1 MAILPA
7 TWDMYDLIQ
16 GFIQAPAYH
25 LVFEALLIV
34 WIFKLLL
41 FSKSYAP
48 ERTVLTEK
56 EKADLIADWQPE
68 PLAPDVPDDHP
79 ILQSMEQNMISGR
92 PDKYVTINGKRCI
105 NMATLDF
112 LGMINDKS
120 IEAKAIAALKVYGV
134 GSCGPRGFY
143 GTMDVHL
150 ELEEKLAK
158 FMNCEEAILY
168 SYGFATIASAI
179 PAYSKRGDIVFCDEG
194 VCFSIQKGLVASRS
208 IVKFFKHNDMADL
221 ERLLIEQQQN
231 DKKNPKKAKVTRRF
245 IVTEGLF
252 VNYGDICPLP
262 QLVELKWKYKVRIF
276 LEESLSFGVLGKT
289 GRGVTEY
296 FNVNIEEIDLI
307 AASLENSIASIG
319 GFCCGRKYVID
330 HQRLSG
336 LGYCFSA
343 SLPPM
348 LASAATQ
355 AISILENQPVL
366 LTQLEENCKLMH
378 EGLSKLEGF
387 CVLGDPVAPIK
398 HVRLSEPSDD
408 RDLDMKTLQMIVD
421 HSRQQGVALTLARY
435 LEKEEHVLPY
445 PSIRVSVNC
454 KLEKDE
460 IDRVLSSMTASVNK
474 VMSATS

>member
-355 AISILENQPVL
+355 AISILENQPG
-366 LTQLEENCKLMH
+366 E
-378 EGLSKLEGF
+378 
-387 CVLGDPVAPIK
+387 
-398 HVRLSEPSDD
+398 
-408 RDLDMKTLQMIVD
+408 
-421 HSRQQGVALTLARY
+421 
-435 LEKEEHVLPY
+435 
-445 PSIRVSVNC
+445 
-454 KLEKDE
+454 
-460 IDRVLSSMTASVNK
+460 
-474 VMSATS
+474 

>member
-1 MAILPA
+1 MAVLPA

-34 WIFKLLL
+34 WIFKLI

-56 EKADLIADWQPE
+56 EKSDLIADWQPE
-68 PLAPDVPDDHP
+68 PLVPLVPDDHP
-79 ILQSMEQNMISGR
+79 VLQSMEHNMISGR
-92 PDKYVTINGKRCI
+92 PDKYVNINGNQCI

-112 LGMINDKS
+112 LGMINDKG
-120 IEAKAIAALKVYGV
+120 IEKEAIAALKVYGV

-150 ELEEKLAK
+150 ELEDKLAK

-208 IVKFFKHNDMADL
+208 IIKFFKHSDTDDL
-221 ERLLIEQQQN
+221 ERLLIEQEKN
-231 DKKNPKKAKVTRRF
+231 DRKNPKKAKATRRF
-245 IVTEGLF
+245 IVTEGLSM
-252 VNYGDICPLP
+252 NYGDICPLP
-262 QLVELKWKYKVRIF
+262 KLLELKWKYKVRIF

-296 FNVNIEEIDLI
+296 FGVNIDEIDLI

-319 GFCCGRKYVID
+319 GFCCGRKYVVD

-355 AISILENQPVL
+355 ALSILDNNPGL
-366 LTQLEENCKLMH
+366 LVQLEENSKLMH
-378 EGLSKLEGF
+378 KGLSKLEGF
-387 CVLGDPVAPIK
+387 CVVGDPIAPIK

-421 HSRQQGVALTLARY
+421 HSMMQGVALTLARY
-435 LEKEEHVLPY
+435 LEKEEHILPC

-454 KLEKDE
+454 RLDKTE
-460 IDRVLSSMTASVNK
+460 IDRVLSVMTASVNK
-474 VMSATS
+474 VMSSSS